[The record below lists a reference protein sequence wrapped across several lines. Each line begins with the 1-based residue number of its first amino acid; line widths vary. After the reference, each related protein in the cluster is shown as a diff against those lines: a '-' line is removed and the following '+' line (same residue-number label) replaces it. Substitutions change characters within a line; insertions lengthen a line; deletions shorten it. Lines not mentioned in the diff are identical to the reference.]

1 MTVRDKVGQ
10 LFMIGFQ
17 GTDLSGEFLDW
28 LKEYRPGG
36 VILFSRNLVDPF
48 QIARLTN
55 ALQEQAPNGPLLIA
69 IDQEGGRV
77 SRLPQGFTIFPPAMA
92 VASCQSADVAYSAA
106 EVTAKEL
113 RAVGIN
119 MNMAPVLDVN
129 SNPTNPIIGDR
140 AFGQTADLVCTYGTA
155 TFQGLQENGVIA
167 CGKHFPGHGETVTDS
182 HEVLPVVEVS
192 RTRLEEVELRP
203 FRHAI
208 KNGLATVMSAHV
220 LYPALDAKAPAT
232 LSPVIL
238 TELLQGYLAF
248 QGLVLTDDL
257 DMKAILNHS
266 SVGDA
271 AVRSLQAGADMLLV
285 CHQQDHQTAAIHAV
299 EKALEDGVLSMNR
312 IESSQ
317 ARISSLK
324 EQFLPTHR
332 PVNLDTVL
340 EVVGCQSHRDLL
352 QKIQKVAVRS

>member
-69 IDQEGGRV
+69 VDQEGGRV

-129 SNPTNPIIGDR
+129 SNPTNP
-140 AFGQTADLVCTYGTA
+140 
-155 TFQGLQENGVIA
+155 
-167 CGKHFPGHGETVTDS
+167 
-182 HEVLPVVEVS
+182 
-192 RTRLEEVELRP
+192 
-203 FRHAI
+203 
-208 KNGLATVMSAHV
+208 
-220 LYPALDAKAPAT
+220 
-232 LSPVIL
+232 
-238 TELLQGYLAF
+238 
-248 QGLVLTDDL
+248 
-257 DMKAILNHS
+257 
-266 SVGDA
+266 
-271 AVRSLQAGADMLLV
+271 
-285 CHQQDHQTAAIHAV
+285 
-299 EKALEDGVLSMNR
+299 
-312 IESSQ
+312 
-317 ARISSLK
+317 
-324 EQFLPTHR
+324 
-332 PVNLDTVL
+332 
-340 EVVGCQSHRDLL
+340 
-352 QKIQKVAVRS
+352 